1 MYKKAYKERRVGK
14 VKITKEQLLSTD
26 FQFPSHI
33 RIIECMYDYIFQNY
47 IYTFVSPNID
57 KLEHFPKTWRIVPEF
72 NDENIRELLFKNY
85 RIVYEI
91 KWKTIRIITIFHW
104 AKLL

>member
-1 MYKKAYKERRVGK
+1 MYKKAYKERRIGK

-57 KLEHFPKTWRIVPEF
+57 KLEPSWSEPMVYDLEDLYTKGGIVK
-72 NDENIRELLFKNY
+72 D
-85 RIVYEI
+85 YEE
-91 KWKTIRIITIFHW
+91 
-104 AKLL
+104 